1 MDNMEILNTSVGKIL
16 LIVVPKLSAL
26 DMNIVVS
33 YAFVNKCTYMSTI
46 AVNTGE
52 TEEEVIKK
60 AKTDSTGMVLLK
72 IPEIT
77 SRVPEEDEEEH
88 ECGEGCDHSHG
99 EVKEVDDEDEEHP
112 ADDEAAEPE
121 DEEEEED
128 TK

>member
-26 DMNIVVS
+26 DMNIIVS
-33 YAFVNKCTYMSTI
+33 YAFVNKCTYMSAI
-46 AVNTGE
+46 AVNDGE

-77 SRVPEEDEEEH
+77 SRVPEEDEEH
-88 ECGEGCDHSHG
+88 ECGEGCEHAHG
-99 EVKEVDDEDEEHP
+99 EVKEVDDEDDEHP

-121 DEEEEED
+121 DEEEEE